1 MLLVDAR
8 AGMSKI
14 QGIGLFAH
22 EFIPKGVCVWIFDPT
37 YDVVFTEE
45 QLQAFPAPAQRQAR
59 RYSYYDPGRQVY
71 ILASDD
77 SRFTNHSDT
86 PNLIDEGD
94 TLFAACDIQI
104 GEEIT
109 WDYRP
114 WGGVDFL
121 ENPHAA

>member
-8 AGMSKI
+8 AGFSQI
-14 QGIGLFAH
+14 EGIGLFAH
-22 EFIPKGVCVWIFDPT
+22 EFIPKGTCVWIFNPDF
-37 YDVVFTEE
+37 DVVLTAE
-45 QLQAFPAPAQRQAR
+45 QLQALPAAAQRQAR

-77 SRFTNHSDT
+77 SRFCNHADD
-86 PNLIDEGD
+86 PNLDDDGD
-94 TLFAACDIQI
+94 TNNAIRDIHI
-104 GEEIT
+104 GEELT

-121 ENPHAA
+121 DDAPSS

>member
-22 EFIPKGVCVWIFDPT
+22 EFIPKGTCVWVFDPDF
-37 YDVVFTEE
+37 DVVFTEE
-45 QLQAFPAPAQRQAR
+45 KLQSFPPPAQRQAR
-59 RYSYYDPGRQVY
+59 RYAYDDPTKQLY

-77 SRFTNHSDT
+77 SRFTNHADDA
-86 PNLIDEGD
+86 NLVDDCEAN
-94 TLFAACDIQI
+94 FAARDIQV

-114 WGGVDFL
+114 WAALDFL
-121 ENPHAA
+121 EGEDY